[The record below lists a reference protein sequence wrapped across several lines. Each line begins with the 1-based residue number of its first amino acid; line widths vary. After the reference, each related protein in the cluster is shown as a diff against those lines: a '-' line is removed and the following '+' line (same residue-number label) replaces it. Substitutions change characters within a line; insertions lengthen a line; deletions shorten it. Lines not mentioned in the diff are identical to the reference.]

1 MTTDLFDAGPADRI
15 AELEQENAELKQ
27 ALKRMIADWDSTIRK
42 IQQVYAATEDLGESQ
57 EEARRLLNKLEASHE

>member
-1 MTTDLFDAGPADRI
+1 MTTDLFDADPADRI

-27 ALKRMIADWDSTIRK
+27 ALKRMLADWSSTITK

-57 EEARRLLNKLEASHE
+57 KEARRLLNKLEAKP

>member
-1 MTTDLFDAGPADRI
+1 MTTDLFDADPADRI

-27 ALKRMIADWDSTIRK
+27 ALKRMIADWNSTIRI

-57 EEARRLLNKLEASHE
+57 EEARRLLNKLEAKP

>member
-1 MTTDLFDAGPADRI
+1 MTTDLFDADPANRI
-15 AELEQENAELKQ
+15 AELEQENTELKQ

-57 EEARRLLNKLEASHE
+57 EEARRLLNKLEARP

>member
-57 EEARRLLNKLEASHE
+57 EEARRLLNKLEAKP